1 MALEA
6 RRAPEVG
13 GGKSLPDLASSRAL
27 VVSLDSWTLDVARR
41 AIVRVTASEP
51 AERSGDGGGAN
62 RTGFGFV
69 VNENGTVLTAGRI
82 VAGTTKVA
90 VVLSD
95 GRTLPVNSVV
105 IDSLNDLAVLRVSEG
120 RLRAMPLGSSGDLRV
135 GDPLIT
141 LGGPVGGEGTGTVR
155 ATGSANGGDL
165 VADARLTGLPRSGLP
180 LLNARGEAVGI
191 VTHTS
196 EARGGA
202 SLEFAVPIDR
212 AKRVLRD
219 LGPTARVALPRA
231 SPDINSDR

>member
-1 MALEA
+1 L
-6 RRAPEVG
+6 APDHA
-13 GGKSLPDLASSRAL
+13 SLPASAVHLESR
-27 VVSLDSWTLDVARR
+27 TLDVARR
-41 AIVRVTASEP
+41 AVVRVAASKP
-51 AERSGDGGGAN
+51 AERSDDGGGAN

-69 VNENGTVLTAGRI
+69 VNENGTVLTAGRL
-82 VAGTTKVA
+82 VAGAAKVA
-90 VVLSD
+90 VVLPD

-135 GDPLIT
+135 GDPLFT
-141 LGGPVGGEGTGTVR
+141 LGGPVGGEGVGTVR
-155 ATGSANGGDL
+155 ATGSSNGGDL
-165 VADARLTGLPRSGLP
+165 VADARPTGLPRSGLP

-219 LGPTARVALPRA
+219 LGPTARVASPRA
-231 SPDINSDR
+231 SPDVNSGR